1 MYTANEAAL
10 SVKYAFVDVSQLQV
24 AYARTTLDYD
34 DSTYRTRDED
44 LVSVYLYYRFL
55 PNTSAFLEYDFKS
68 VAYESKGNDNDVQ
81 TGFIGTTWEITEF
94 SKGTA
99 KAGYLSKDYSDPA
112 SEDFTTWT
120 ASVDLQHRLSDAASV
135 RLIGKRDVNEGK
147 YPDVR
152 YYTTTGMFVDFT
164 YHFLDRLVGTVEG
177 SYSQD
182 DLFRPA
188 ARGDRRAGRHHRP
201 RRRRGELLVQQL
213 ARFLRGLPLPETG
226 LELSIPTTRPST
238 PSISR

>member
-1 MYTANEAAL
+1 
-10 SVKYAFVDVSQLQV
+10 VKYAFVDVSQIQV
-24 AYARTTLDYD
+24 AYARTSLDYD

-55 PNTSAFLEYDFKS
+55 PSTSAFLEYDFKS
-68 VAYESKGNDNDVQ
+68 VAYESKSNDNDVQ
-81 TGFIGTTWEITEF
+81 TGFVGTTWEITEF

-120 ASVDLQHRLSDAASV
+120 ASVDLQHRLSDAASM

-147 YPDVR
+147 YADVR
-152 YYTTTGMFVDFT
+152 YYTTTGLFADFS
-164 YHFLDRLVGTVEG
+164 YHFLDRLVGTLEG

-182 DLFRPA
+182 TYSDPQPGETAVREDTTA
-188 ARGDRRAGRHHRP
+188 RAGARVDYSFNSWLECSVGYRYLKRDSNYNSDDATVNSVNLTVTA
-201 RRRRGELLVQQL
+201 RR
-213 ARFLRGLPLPETG
+213 
-226 LELSIPTTRPST
+226 
-238 PSISR
+238 